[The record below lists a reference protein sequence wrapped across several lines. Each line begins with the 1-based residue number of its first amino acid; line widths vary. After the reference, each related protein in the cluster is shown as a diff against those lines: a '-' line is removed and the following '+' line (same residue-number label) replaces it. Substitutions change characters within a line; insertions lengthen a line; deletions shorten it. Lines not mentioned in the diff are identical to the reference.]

1 MRALGAPSANLG
13 APMTATPATANA
25 PIVVKHVSCPEWGLG
40 YLSEERD
47 EKRFYDFE
55 DGQNHSIAK
64 AFWSKL
70 EPVSMGVTEAAALE
84 KKVRALRDQRA
95 APGKSKARAV
105 PVALADFDAQFKRF
119 LEVCPG
125 GFAGERFAKDERGTA
140 VDDTDKDKKI
150 KASKAQAIAMAQKL
164 LAKSEL
170 DRLLGAG
177 AIAEIMANVRAIQKV
192 ATGLLHPLGDIIPF
206 NKMPTEKDRA
216 FAEALRELLH
226 GSGAYEA
233 RFDKFVATLAD
244 AQLATWPLATVF
256 PALVY
261 PNEHTFVK
269 PSYYEKQAVLLS
281 FDLRYERVP
290 SSAAY
295 SRMQQLTEEL
305 NKRLAAHGQTPR
317 DRMDAYGFIGRTL
330 SPQKK

>member
-1 MRALGAPSANLG
+1 MRALWAPSANLG
-13 APMTATPATANA
+13 APMTATPATASA

-40 YLSEERD
+40 YLAEERD

-55 DGQNHSIAK
+55 DGQSHSIAK

-70 EPVSMGVTEAAALE
+70 EPVSLGAPEAAALE
-84 KKVRALRDQRA
+84 KKVRGLRDQRS
-95 APGKSKARAV
+95 APGKSKTRAV
-105 PVALADFDAQFKRF
+105 PVQLADFDAQFTRF

-125 GFAGERFAKDERGTA
+125 GFAGERFAKDERGA
-140 VDDTDKDKKI
+140 VVEEADKKV

-164 LAKSEL
+164 LTKAEL
-170 DRLLGAG
+170 DRLIGAG
-177 AIAEIMANVRAIQKV
+177 SIAEIMTNVRAIQKV

-206 NKMPTEKDRA
+206 NKMPAEKDRA
-216 FAEALRELLH
+216 FAESLREVLH
-226 GSGAYEA
+226 GDGAFEA

-256 PALVY
+256 LALVF

-295 SRMQQLTEEL
+295 GRMQQLTDEL
-305 NKRLAAHGQTPR
+305 GKRLTARGQTPR
-317 DRMDAYGFIGRTL
+317 DRMDVYGFIGRTL